1 MHRLTVTKEQTLMWN
16 RYQPFR
22 GGIRFFPH
30 IFPIAFPLIFPL
42 GIGLAFW
49 LFHMLFPVI
58 GILLVIAL
66 AFFIIQAVRL
76 GSVEAGW
83 NSLLNTGNHWR
94 QRATSQYQQTS
105 FYKQQQQ
112 QQQPYYQPSSKAGK
126 KHQPH
131 PNDKANHP
139 GKTPNSRQPNKPK
152 TTIHPQQNNQKKPRR
167 MKNKAKAKKNG
178 GLRL

>member
-1 MHRLTVTKEQTLMWN
+1 MWN

-42 GIGLAFW
+42 SIGLAFW

-112 QQQPYYQPSSKAGK
+112 QPYYQPSSQAGQE
-126 KHQPH
+126 QPSQ
-131 PNDKANHP
+131 PYGQGYQP
-139 GKTPNSRQPNKPK
+139 GQTPYYRPAEQPNNYDQPRAQYPEQ
-152 TTIHPQQNNQKKPRR
+152 TPPMQQ
-167 MKNKAKAKKNG
+167 
-178 GLRL
+178 